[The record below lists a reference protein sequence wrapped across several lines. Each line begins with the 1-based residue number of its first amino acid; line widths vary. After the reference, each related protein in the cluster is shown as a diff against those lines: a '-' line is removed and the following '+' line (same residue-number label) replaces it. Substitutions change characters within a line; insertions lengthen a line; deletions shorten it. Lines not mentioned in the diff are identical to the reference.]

1 MSQAVSLELV
11 FTKHYWPCIVLTDGT
26 VLMHQTGLLGANPSL
41 NMITDFIEAEGE
53 QDGDRVT
60 LRTLCVSVVSVCRD
74 SPLTDWWSNNTY
86 MSLS

>member
-1 MSQAVSLELV
+1 M
-11 FTKHYWPCIVLTDGT
+11 TDGT

-60 LRTLCVSVVSVCRD
+60 LRTLCVSVVSACMHLCVALLVFGIQRQ
-74 SPLTDWWSNNTY
+74 SSYWLVEQ
-86 MSLS
+86 

>member
-1 MSQAVSLELV
+1 MSQSVSLELV
-11 FTKHYWPCIVLTDGT
+11 FRKHYRQCIVLTDGT